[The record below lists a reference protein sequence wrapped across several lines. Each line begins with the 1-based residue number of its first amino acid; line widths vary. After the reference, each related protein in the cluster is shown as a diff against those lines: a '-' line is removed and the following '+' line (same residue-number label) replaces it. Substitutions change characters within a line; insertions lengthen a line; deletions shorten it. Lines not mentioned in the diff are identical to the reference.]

1 MEFSYDIR
9 IPKERIAVLIGTK
22 GQTKRKLENDTKTSI
37 DVDSRDGIA
46 TLSGTDAICLMTA
59 RDIVKAI
66 ARGFNP
72 NIAILLL
79 NQDYMFELI
88 NLNELSRNKND
99 LERLK
104 GRIIGTKGKSREL
117 IEEMTETY
125 ISVYGKT
132 IGIIGDMEKVAIAK
146 RAIGKIIE
154 GSPHATV
161 FKWLEN
167 QRKLMN
173 IGFGSF

>member
-1 MEFSYDIR
+1 
-9 IPKERIAVLIGTK
+9 
-22 GQTKRKLENDTKTSI
+22 
-37 DVDSRDGIA
+37 
-46 TLSGTDAICLMTA
+46 
-59 RDIVKAI
+59 
-66 ARGFNP
+66 
-72 NIAILLL
+72 
-79 NQDYMFELI
+79 
-88 NLNELSRNKND
+88 
-99 LERLK
+99 
-104 GRIIGTKGKSREL
+104 
-117 IEEMTETY
+117 MTETY

>member
-1 MEFSYDIR
+1 MEFSYDIK

-22 GQTKRKLENDTKTSI
+22 GETKKILEKETKTHI
-37 DVDSRDGIA
+37 DVDSREGIA
-46 TLSGTDAICLMTA
+46 TLSGDDALNLMTA
-59 RDIVKAI
+59 KDIVKAI

-72 NIAILLL
+72 NIAKLLL
-79 NQDYMFELI
+79 KTDYVFELI
-88 NLNELSRNKND
+88 SLNEVISNKND
-99 LERLK
+99 MERMK

-117 IEEMTETY
+117 IEELTETY

-132 IGIIGDMEKVAIAK
+132 VGIIGDMEKVSIAR
-146 RAIGKIIE
+146 RAVGKIIE
-154 GSPHATV
+154 GSPHANV
-161 FKWLEN
+161 FKWLEK